1 LQERKEKLLFA
12 EDVWALT
19 GRWISLAPPPMV
31 RPRLEERAAKTIHPE
46 RAEVYK

>member
-19 GRWISLAPPPMV
+19 GRWISLVPSPIV
-31 RPRLEERAAKTIHPE
+31 RPNLEEQAAKNNSP
-46 RAEVYK
+46 